1 MRLRL
6 SRSSTDSH
14 EPIQNH
20 SEFWCIPEAT
30 SGSVGGDDVSL
41 KITHCGICYADV
53 IWSRNMHENSKYP
66 MVPGHEIVGIVQE
79 VGSNVSHFKVGD
91 HVGVGMYVSS
101 CGDCEYCNDREEYNC
116 IKVPV
121 LTFNAIDVDG
131 TITKGGYSSF
141 IVVHERFC
149 FKIPEGYP
157 MASAAPLLCAGITVY
172 NPMMRHGMNKPGK
185 SLGVIGLGGLGHMAV
200 KFGKAFGLKVTV
212 ISTSMSKKEEAIGLL
227 GADNFVLSSDQEQM
241 KAISKSFDFIVD
253 TSSGD
258 RPFYQYL
265 SLLKG
270 AGILVLIGIPS
281 EFKFSP
287 ASFNLSFTFSIDMG
301 MTFSIFIVF
310 SLKYYLILIVV
321 FELNKMFCY
330 YGRLKHKNYH

>member
-1 MRLRL
+1 
-6 SRSSTDSH
+6 
-14 EPIQNH
+14 
-20 SEFWCIPEAT
+20 
-30 SGSVGGDDVSL
+30 
-41 KITHCGICYADV
+41 
-53 IWSRNMHENSKYP
+53 MHENSKYP

-91 HVGVGMYVSS
+91 HVGVGTYVSS

-116 IKVPV
+116 IQVPV

-157 MASAAPLLCAGITVY
+157 MASAAPLLCAGMTVY
-172 NPMMRHGMNKPGK
+172 NPMMRHGMNQPGK
-185 SLGVIGLGGLGHMAV
+185 SLRVIGLGGLGHMAV
-200 KFGKAFGLKVTV
+200 KFGKAFSLKVTV
-212 ISTSMSKKEEAIGLL
+212 ISTSTSKKEEAIGLL

-265 SLLKG
+265 SLLK
-270 AGILVLIGIPS
+270 AVGILVLVGIPS

-287 ASFNLSFTFSIDMG
+287 PSFNLSFTFSIDMA
-301 MTFSIFIVF
+301 
-310 SLKYYLILIVV
+310 KQ
-321 FELNKMFCY
+321 
-330 YGRLKHKNYH
+330 